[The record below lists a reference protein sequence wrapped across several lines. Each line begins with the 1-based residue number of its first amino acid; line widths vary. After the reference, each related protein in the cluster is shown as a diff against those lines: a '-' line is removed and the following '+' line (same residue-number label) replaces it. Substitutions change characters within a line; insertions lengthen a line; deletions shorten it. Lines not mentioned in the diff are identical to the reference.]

1 MMTTLPGNVWRFI
14 DSNRAVAALEFAM
27 IMPVLLLMFLGS
39 FDAGNAIA
47 VYAKVRAATYSL
59 AAITNQYGDGTNPNY
74 LPISTTIMT
83 AITGAT
89 GAILAPYASSGTTVV
104 ISQIKATSATAA
116 VVSWSYAVNGTA
128 LTPGA
133 PFTGLPTNFAANTC
147 NGTLSVLRDLRP
159 GELRVYAD
167 VWRFSH
173 RADHAGGQPVHHAAR
188 QHLRAVQRHAEQL
201 LSLAQGRYRLKP
213 NVSLAVRGSD
223 LSDRGTRGS

>member
-1 MMTTLPGNVWRFI
+1 MMTALPGNVWRFI

-74 LPISTTIMT
+74 PPISTTTMT

-89 GAILAPYASSGTTVV
+89 TAILAPYSSSSATAIV
-104 ISQIKATSATAA
+104 SQIKATSATVA

-128 LTPGA
+128 LTQGGPY
-133 PFTGLPTNFAANTC
+133 TSLPTNFAANTC
-147 NGTLSVLRDLRP
+147 NGTYPCYAIFAQVSYAFAPMFGAFLTGPITLADSLYTTP
-159 GELRVYAD
+159 RV
-167 VWRFSH
+167 STC
-173 RADHAGGQPVHHAAR
+173 
-188 QHLRAVQRHAEQL
+188 VQ
-201 LSLAQGRYRLKP
+201 Y
-213 NVSLAVRGSD
+213 N
-223 LSDRGTRGS
+223 GTPSSC

>member
-1 MMTTLPGNVWRFI
+1 MMTIRPGNVSRFI
-14 DSNRAVAALEFAM
+14 VSTRAVAALEFAM

-74 LPISTTIMT
+74 PPISTTIMS

-89 GAILAPYASSGTTVV
+89 GAVLAPYASSGTTVV
-104 ISQIKATSATAA
+104 ISQIKATSATVA

-133 PFTGLPTNFAANTC
+133 PFTGLPTNFSANTC
-147 NGTLSVLRDLRP
+147 NGTYP
-159 GELRVYAD
+159 CYAIYAQ
-167 VWRFSH
+167 VSYSFAPMFGAFLTGPITL
-173 RADHAGGQPVHHAAR
+173 ADSLYTTPR
-188 QHLRAVQRHAEQL
+188 ISTCVQYN
-201 LSLAQGRYRLKP
+201 STP
-213 NVSLAVRGSD
+213 SSC
-223 LSDRGTRGS
+223 

>member
-1 MMTTLPGNVWRFI
+1 MMTTLRGNVWRFI

-74 LPISTTIMT
+74 PPISTTIMT

-89 GAILAPYASSGTTVV
+89 GAILAPYASTGTTVV

-128 LTPGA
+128 LTPGN
-133 PFTGLPTNFAANTC
+133 PFTGLPSKFRRQYLQRPPIRATR
-147 NGTLSVLRDLRP
+147 SSLR
-159 GELRVYAD
+159 
-167 VWRFSH
+167 
-173 RADHAGGQPVHHAAR
+173 
-188 QHLRAVQRHAEQL
+188 
-201 LSLAQGRYRLKP
+201 
-213 NVSLAVRGSD
+213 
-223 LSDRGTRGS
+223 